1 MNDITLSQLYDN
13 ASNCIGSFNF
23 DTNIARNFTKKNS
36 GIKKTYASAY
46 IGLSPYKTQDL
57 ISQLAILDRGGG
69 GGLRLLQHSATSV
82 SASYHFKFRAA
93 SLWNLLA
100 TDLLQLPK
108 LSLFKSAIRNKLLAD
123 DLAFFD

>member
-69 GGLRLLQHSATSV
+69 GVSGCFNIVPLPSPRRITLNSEQRHCGTRWLPICYNYRNCHS
-82 SASYHFKFRAA
+82 
-93 SLWNLLA
+93 
-100 TDLLQLPK
+100 
-108 LSLFKSAIRNKLLAD
+108 LSLLSGINC
-123 DLAFFD
+123 